1 MKPTKK
7 QISQLSQTAQVL
19 YALADIDLVEV
30 MCEEEFKEYLLKAQ
44 DSLNAVV
51 EDICDEDDEKR
62 SKGV

>member
-1 MKPTKK
+1 MKPTKQ

-19 YALADIDLVEV
+19 YALADIDLVDV

-51 EDICDEDDEKR
+51 EDICNEDDG
-62 SKGV
+62 KGRKGI